1 MQETNLKQPIIMRN
15 TSFSKMAV
23 LPAGLLTLALT
34 MPSCSSN
41 EYKKH
46 EGDKA
51 KQVASIIR
59 NNGCMECHS
68 ATANVPFYGKLPV
81 IGPVV
86 QADMKEGT
94 HYLDLTA
101 MLTALDNG
109 QPVSEVDLAK
119 VENTALSGSMPPAK
133 YYTVH
138 WGTSLNDDEKAVII
152 AWAKDVRKN
161 NYVSPTV
168 AEEFA
173 NEPVQ
178 PLMAAI
184 PTDSAKVALGFD
196 LYHDTRLS
204 GDNTVSCATCH
215 GLNTAGVDR
224 KQFSEGIHG
233 QFGGVN
239 APTVYNAALNFVQFW
254 DGRAADLKEQAAG
267 PPLNPVE
274 MGSASFDEI
283 CAKLAEDKELSK
295 RFLEVFPEGFTQS
308 TVTEAIAEFEKTL
321 LTPSRFDKYLQGDKN
336 ALTAEELEGYQLF
349 KDNKCATCHVGMNL
363 GGQSYEYMGIK
374 DNYFDYRGTGLT
386 DGDNGHWAV
395 TKNEADRHKFK
406 TPTPVSYTHLDVYKR
421 QELRGLEG
429 IRSGTINFD
438 GVPVKIGIA
447 HGLGNARKL
456 VEEVKSGKS
465 PYHVIEIMAC
475 PGGCIG
481 GGGQPFHQGRMDVLR
496 KRAAALYSEDESKPL
511 RKSHENPYI
520 QQLYKEYLGEPCG
533 PKAHEL
539 LHTHYFDRKEVV
551 NMFLETD
558 KDE

>member
-1 MQETNLKQPIIMRN
+1 MRN
-15 TSFSKMAV
+15 TSLTKMAV
-23 LPAGLLTLALT
+23 FPVGLLTLALT
-34 MPSCSSN
+34 LPSCSSN
-41 EYKKH
+41 DYKKH

-59 NNGCMECHS
+59 NNGCLECHS
-68 ATANVPFYGKLPV
+68 ATANIPFYGKLPI

-101 MLTALDNG
+101 MMTALDNG
-109 QPVSEVDLAK
+109 QPVTEVDLAK
-119 VENTALSGSMPPAK
+119 VENMALSGSMPPAK
-133 YYTVH
+133 YYTMH
-138 WGTSLNDDEKAVII
+138 WGTNLNDDEKAVII
-152 AWAKDVRKN
+152 SWAKEARKN
-161 NYVSPTV
+161 KYVSPTV

-178 PLMAAI
+178 PLMASI
-184 PTDSAKVALGFD
+184 PTDPAKVALGFD

-204 GDNTVSCATCH
+204 GDNTISCATCH
-215 GLNTAGVDR
+215 DLNTGGVDR
-224 KQFSEGIHG
+224 KQYSEGIDG

-274 MGSASFDEI
+274 MGSHSFDEI
-283 CAKLAEDKELSK
+283 CAKLADDKELSK
-295 RFLEVFPEGFTQS
+295 RFLEVFPEGFTES

-321 LTPSRFDKYLQGDKN
+321 LTPSRFDNYLRGDKN

-386 DGDNGHWAV
+386 DGDNGRWSV

-406 TPTPVSYTHLDVYKR
+406 TPT
-421 QELRGLEG
+421 LRNVMLTPPYMHDGS
-429 IRSGTINFD
+429 ITTIEDAIQVMHEFQIGKHISDAETAKIVAFLNTLTGEYD
-438 GVPVKIGIA
+438 G
-447 HGLGNARKL
+447 KL
-456 VEEVKSGKS
+456 L
-465 PYHVIEIMAC
+465 
-475 PGGCIG
+475 
-481 GGGQPFHQGRMDVLR
+481 Q
-496 KRAAALYSEDESKPL
+496 
-511 RKSHENPYI
+511 
-520 QQLYKEYLGEPCG
+520 
-533 PKAHEL
+533 
-539 LHTHYFDRKEVV
+539 
-551 NMFLETD
+551 
-558 KDE
+558 